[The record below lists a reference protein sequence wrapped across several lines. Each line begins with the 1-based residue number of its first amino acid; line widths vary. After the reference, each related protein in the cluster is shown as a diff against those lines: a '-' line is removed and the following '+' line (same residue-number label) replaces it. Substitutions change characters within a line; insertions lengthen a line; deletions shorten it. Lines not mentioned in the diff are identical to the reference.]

1 MATLPRTKDGM
12 IEYFEERLSKWQLD
26 PGAVG
31 LTAEQVDALAAL
43 VADART
49 SYTTVQQAKQDLRN
63 MVFSQDTD
71 IDTMMGLGSALL
83 GIIRA
88 HADATGVTDGNAAAA
103 GVFAAANISPA
114 NARTPAPP
122 PAPATN
128 LQASLLNTGGL
139 KLTWNGT
146 TANGTVYALWRRTNN
161 DTAFTQLAT
170 SGQRTY
176 EDQTVPAGSAEVVY
190 FLRTIRDNLVSD
202 DAEPITVRLGVP
214 LDLSNTEAGTDT
226 SSTELGIA
234 A

>member
-1 MATLPRTKDGM
+1 MATLPRTKDGK

-26 PGAVG
+26 PAAVG
-31 LTAEQVDALAAL
+31 LTAEQVDALAAF

-103 GVFAAANISPA
+103 EVFAAANISPA

-146 TANGTVYALWRRTNN
+146 TANGTVYAVWRRTN
-161 DTAFTQLAT
+161 TETSFAQLAT

-202 DAEPITVRLGVP
+202 DAKPITVRFGVA
-214 LDLSNTEAGTDT
+214 LDQTNTEAGNTG
-226 SSTELGIA
+226 LGIA

>member
-1 MATLPRTKDGM
+1 MATLPRTKDGK

-26 PGAVG
+26 PAAVG
-31 LTAEQVDALAAL
+31 LTAEQVDALAAF

-83 GIIRA
+83 AIIRA
-88 HADATGVTDGNAAAA
+88 HADAIGVTGGAEGNAAAA
-103 GVFAAANISPA
+103 EVFAAANISPA

-146 TANGTVYALWRRTNN
+146 TANGTVYAVWRRTN
-161 DTAFTQLAT
+161 TETSFAQLAT

-202 DAEPITVRLGVP
+202 DAKPITVRFGVA
-214 LDLSNTEAGTDT
+214 LDQTNTEAGNTG
-226 SSTELGIA
+226 LGIA